1 MKESLRESIVH
12 AYRIVFHPEIPED
25 ATRLQKWELRVEGP
39 MLLTSVGFLFLF
51 AWTTLGD
58 SSATTK
64 IAEVGL
70 SLTWIAFIGD
80 YVVRLYL
87 TKNKKRWFWRHFHEF
102 LLVVLPMFRPLQ
114 ILRIVPMLFVL
125 QRFSRQNRSITVAIY
140 TGASAVLLIFVASL
154 SIYGVESTQAESQIK
169 TFGDALWWSIVTVT
183 TVGYGDIVPVSIAGR
198 FIAVC
203 LMLGGIAIAG
213 VVTAT
218 IASWLIKQVEGE
230 QQQEDPVQAE
240 LRMLRQEVAELRKSL
255 KDEQQD

>member
-1 MKESLRESIVH
+1 MRESLRESIVH

-25 ATRLQKWELRVEGP
+25 ASRLQKWELRVEGP
-39 MLLTSVGFLFLF
+39 MLLVSVGFLFLF
-51 AWTTLGD
+51 TWTTLGD
-58 SSATTK
+58 SSATTTK

-70 SLTWIAFIGD
+70 SLTWAAFIVD

-87 TKNKKRWFWRHFHEF
+87 TDNKKRWFWRHFHEF

-125 QRFSRQNRSITVAIY
+125 QRFSRQNRSVTVAIY
-140 TGASAVLLIFVASL
+140 TAASTILLIFVASL
-154 SIYGVESTQAESQIK
+154 SIYGVESTQPESQIT

-183 TVGYGDIVPVSIAGR
+183 TVGYGDIVPVSIVGR
-198 FIAVC
+198 FLAVC

-230 QQQEDPVQAE
+230 QQQEDPVQEE
-240 LRMLRQEVAELRKSL
+240 LRMLRQEIAELRKHL
-255 KDEQQD
+255 EH